1 MAYPNADNSLN
12 NDAMNLYKNDKAK
25 FDDKA
30 RNETFKH
37 AKCWKCEGGESEER
51 HSNNPHL

>member
-1 MAYPNADNSLN
+1 MMAYPNADNSLN

-25 FDDKA
+25 FDEKA

-37 AKCWKCEGGESEER
+37 AKCWIWER
-51 HSNNPHL
+51 EIQ